1 MQERDIITMSQKE
14 LKRLHLIHK
23 VIDKTITQIEAAK
36 LLDLSTRQVRRIED
50 RVIEEGDKGIIHKSR
65 GHPSPNSIPEDIKA
79 KAIALCKARYEGFS
93 PTLAAEKLF
102 EINKIK
108 ISRETL
114 RGWFKQKAIPYK
126 TRKKR
131 PHRNWRERKRR
142 FGEMIQIDGSHHKW
156 FEERGPER
164 VLMGYIDDAN
174 NNVFARFYDTEG
186 TLPFMDSFKR
196 YIKRYGL
203 PQSVYIDRHSAYKAK
218 NKPTI
223 EDELNNREPQSQVQR
238 ALKEL
243 EVELIYAYSAPA
255 KGRIERLFRTFQDR
269 LIKEMRLKGIKSVK
283 EGNKFLACYLPI
295 HNKRFKVE
303 ALEKGDLHRP
313 LLKNIDPDKIL
324 CIKTERGLNN
334 DSTVAHNKKLYHIL
348 DKTHATKVMVEERTD
363 GIMLIT
369 HNGNSLRYRQI
380 TQRPAKIA
388 QFKPFAIKSRKIWRP
403 PVGHPW
409 KQPMRDDYVQ
419 KTKVG

>member
-1 MQERDIITMSQKE
+1 MQERDIIIMSQKE

-23 VIDKTITQIEAAK
+23 VIDKAITQIEASN
-36 LLDLSTRQVRRIED
+36 LLDLSTRQIRRIKD
-50 RVIEEGDKGIIHKSR
+50 RVLDEGDKGIMHKSR
-65 GHPSPNSIPEDIKA
+65 GQPSPNSTPEDIKN
-79 KAIALCKARYEGFS
+79 KVITLCRTKYDGFN
-93 PTLAAEKLF
+93 PTLASEKLF

-114 RGWFKQKAIPYK
+114 RSWFKQKAIAYK

-131 PHRNWRERKRR
+131 PHRNWRERKHR

-156 FEERGPER
+156 FEERSSEC
-164 VLMGYIDDAN
+164 VLMGYIDDAD
-174 NNVFARFYDTEG
+174 NNVFARFHESEG

-196 YIKRYGL
+196 YIKRHGL
-203 PQSVYIDRHSAYKAK
+203 PQSVYIDRHPAYKAN
-218 NKPTI
+218 NKPGI
-223 EDELNNREPQSQVQR
+223 EDELNNTEPQSQVQR

-243 EVELIYAYSAPA
+243 EVDVTFAYSAQA

-269 LIKEMRLKGIKSVK
+269 LIKEMRLKGVKSVK
-283 EGNKFLACYLPI
+283 EGNKFLAYYLPI

-313 LLKNIDPDKIL
+313 LSKNIDLDKIL

-334 DSTVAHNKKLYHIL
+334 DSTVIHNKKLYHVL
-348 DKTHATKVMVEERTD
+348 DKIHAAKVMVEERIY
-363 GIMLIT
+363 GVMLIT
-369 HNGNSLRYRQI
+369 HKGKSLKYRQI
-380 TQRPAKIA
+380 TQRPAKIV
-388 QFKPFAIKSRKIWRP
+388 QVKPPVFKTKKIWRP

-409 KQPMRDDYVQ
+409 KQPIREEYEQ
-419 KTKVG
+419 KTKIG